1 MSAEELWLKVKENL
15 LKIDDVQTQGKALK
29 IKKKMFAFP
38 GESIII
44 VKLPKDR
51 VTELLNSGVGLPY
64 DPGNGKIM
72 KEWVIIPIDHSDK
85 WLDFTKEAMKFAL
98 TLAK

>member
-1 MSAEELWLKVKENL
+1 MSAEELWLKVKEQI
-15 LKIDDVQTQGKALK
+15 LKLDDVQTQGKALK

-38 GESIII
+38 GIGNII
-44 VKLPKDR
+44 VKLPKKR
-51 VTELLNSGVGLPY
+51 VTELLDSGVGLPY

-72 KEWVIIPIDHSDK
+72 KEWVTISIDHSDK
-85 WLDFTKEAMKFAL
+85 WLDFVLEAKDFAE